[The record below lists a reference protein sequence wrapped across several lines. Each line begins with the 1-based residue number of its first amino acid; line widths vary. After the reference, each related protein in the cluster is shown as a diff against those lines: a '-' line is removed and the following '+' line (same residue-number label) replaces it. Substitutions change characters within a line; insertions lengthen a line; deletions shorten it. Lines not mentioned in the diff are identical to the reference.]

1 MRKILLA
8 AVAVCFCGTAS
19 AQLTV
24 TDPGSYVIQHLGI
37 ANQVKELASWARQVQ
52 QMQQQ
57 YAQLQSTYYAMAHVT
72 NLGSAVGALGVA
84 GIRNPLPINPY
95 AVQGLLNGT
104 GGVGGMSGNI
114 GGLFAGTT
122 AANRVYTPS
131 DDTWMG
137 QELNRNGGGI
147 AGAQAL
153 ALELYRGAADRMTHL
168 DDLRNQISTASDPA
182 TREAITAQITAEGSA
197 IQNQTLQAQVLG
209 NYMQAS
215 LANQTQRVQERRQQE
230 ITDVLADAKAR
241 GFAP

>member
-104 GGVGGMSGNI
+104 GGIGGMSGNI

-131 DDTWMG
+131 DDTWFG

-153 ALELYRGAADRMTHL
+153 ALELYRAAADRMTHL
-168 DDLRNQISTASDPA
+168 DDLRSQISTASDPA
-182 TREAITAQITAEGSA
+182 TREAITAQISAEGSA